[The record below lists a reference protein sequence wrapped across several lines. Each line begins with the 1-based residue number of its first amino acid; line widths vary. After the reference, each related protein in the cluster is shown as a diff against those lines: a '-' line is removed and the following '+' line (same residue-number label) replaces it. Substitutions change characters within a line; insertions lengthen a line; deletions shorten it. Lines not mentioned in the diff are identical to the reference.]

1 MWSFFHLF
9 LFSFPQFVFTFLFVS
24 FSLSLSSCPLP
35 LAETVTLGLSGTECR
50 GALRQ
55 KRQRDSHE
63 GREAGRTAAA
73 LLWLCP
79 HPTPSP
85 SAASSE
91 NVPQALLDPQASSR
105 RLGDPLLA
113 CHHYSTPICNI
124 CLCSSFAS
132 YHPLCHSPALAPPPH
147 PLLGLCHQDA
157 QQQWWGSIIT
167 VARAND
173 GGWRP
178 WKGMP
183 RRMAGHLSPCLLP
196 SFPSLPRSSCKVHSS
211 AHRPCSPVTPLL
223 PEIQYVSLHACLH
236 AVAL

>member
-1 MWSFFHLF
+1 MAKRQKHSQGRDRGREGKRTSSYMKAGSDGILTGLSILPLSILLIFILNVIFLSSISL
-9 LFSFPQFVFTFLFVS
+9 LFSPVCLYFFVCFF
-24 FSLSLSSCPLP
+24 LSLSSCPLP

-157 QQQWWGSIIT
+157 QQQW
-167 VARAND
+167 
-173 GGWRP
+173 
-178 WKGMP
+178 
-183 RRMAGHLSPCLLP
+183 
-196 SFPSLPRSSCKVHSS
+196 
-211 AHRPCSPVTPLL
+211 
-223 PEIQYVSLHACLH
+223 
-236 AVAL
+236 

>member
-1 MWSFFHLF
+1 MAKRQKHSQGRDGGREGKRTSSYMKAASDGILTGLSILPLSILLIFILNVIFLSSISL
-9 LFSFPQFVFTFLFVS
+9 LFSPVCLYFFVCFFL
-24 FSLSLSSCPLP
+24 SLSLSSCPLP

-157 QQQWWGSIIT
+157 QQQW
-167 VARAND
+167 
-173 GGWRP
+173 
-178 WKGMP
+178 
-183 RRMAGHLSPCLLP
+183 
-196 SFPSLPRSSCKVHSS
+196 
-211 AHRPCSPVTPLL
+211 
-223 PEIQYVSLHACLH
+223 
-236 AVAL
+236 

>member
-1 MWSFFHLF
+1 MAKRQKHSQGRDRGREGKRTSSYMKAASDGILTGLSILPLSILLIFILNVIFLSSISL
-9 LFSFPQFVFTFLFVS
+9 LFSPVCLYFFVCFF
-24 FSLSLSSCPLP
+24 LSLSSCPLP

-63 GREAGRTAAA
+63 GREAERTAPA

-91 NVPQALLDPQASSR
+91 NVPRALLDPQASSR

-157 QQQWWGSIIT
+157 QQQW
-167 VARAND
+167 
-173 GGWRP
+173 
-178 WKGMP
+178 
-183 RRMAGHLSPCLLP
+183 
-196 SFPSLPRSSCKVHSS
+196 
-211 AHRPCSPVTPLL
+211 
-223 PEIQYVSLHACLH
+223 
-236 AVAL
+236 

>member
-1 MWSFFHLF
+1 MAKRQKHSQGRDRGREGKRTSSYMKAASDGILTGLSILPVSILLIFILNVIFLSSISL
-9 LFSFPQFVFTFLFVS
+9 LFSPVCLYFFVCLF
-24 FSLSLSSCPLP
+24 LSLSSCPLP

-157 QQQWWGSIIT
+157 QQQW
-167 VARAND
+167 
-173 GGWRP
+173 
-178 WKGMP
+178 
-183 RRMAGHLSPCLLP
+183 
-196 SFPSLPRSSCKVHSS
+196 
-211 AHRPCSPVTPLL
+211 
-223 PEIQYVSLHACLH
+223 
-236 AVAL
+236 

>member
-1 MWSFFHLF
+1 MAKRQKHSQGRDRGREGKRTSSYMKAASDGILTGLPILLLSILLIFILNVIFLSSISL
-9 LFSFPQFVFTFLFVS
+9 LFSPVCLYFFVCFF
-24 FSLSLSSCPLP
+24 LSLSSCPLP

-63 GREAGRTAAA
+63 GREAGRTAPA

-91 NVPQALLDPQASSR
+91 NVPRALLDPQASSR

-157 QQQWWGSIIT
+157 QQQW
-167 VARAND
+167 
-173 GGWRP
+173 
-178 WKGMP
+178 
-183 RRMAGHLSPCLLP
+183 
-196 SFPSLPRSSCKVHSS
+196 
-211 AHRPCSPVTPLL
+211 
-223 PEIQYVSLHACLH
+223 
-236 AVAL
+236 

>member
-1 MWSFFHLF
+1 MAKRQKHSQGRDRGREGKRTSSYMKAASDGILTGLSILPLSILLIFILNVIFLSSISL
-9 LFSFPQFVFTFLFVS
+9 LFSPVCLYVFVCFF
-24 FSLSLSSCPLP
+24 LSLSSCPLP

-63 GREAGRTAAA
+63 GREAGRTAPA

-91 NVPQALLDPQASSR
+91 NVPRALLDPQASSR
-105 RLGDPLLA
+105 HLGDPLLA

-157 QQQWWGSIIT
+157 QQQW
-167 VARAND
+167 
-173 GGWRP
+173 
-178 WKGMP
+178 
-183 RRMAGHLSPCLLP
+183 
-196 SFPSLPRSSCKVHSS
+196 
-211 AHRPCSPVTPLL
+211 
-223 PEIQYVSLHACLH
+223 
-236 AVAL
+236 

>member
-1 MWSFFHLF
+1 MAKRQKHSQGRDRGREGKRTSSYMKAASDGILTGLSILPVSILLIFILNVIFLSSISL
-9 LFSFPQFVFTFLFVS
+9 LFSPVCLYFFVCFF
-24 FSLSLSSCPLP
+24 LSLSSCPLP

-79 HPTPSP
+79 HSTPSP
-85 SAASSE
+85 SAASSK
-91 NVPQALLDPQASSR
+91 NVTQALLDPQASSR

-157 QQQWWGSIIT
+157 QQQW
-167 VARAND
+167 
-173 GGWRP
+173 
-178 WKGMP
+178 
-183 RRMAGHLSPCLLP
+183 
-196 SFPSLPRSSCKVHSS
+196 
-211 AHRPCSPVTPLL
+211 
-223 PEIQYVSLHACLH
+223 
-236 AVAL
+236 

>member
-1 MWSFFHLF
+1 MAKRQKHSQGRDRGREGKRTSSYMKAASDGILTGLSILPVSILLIFILNVIFLSSISL
-9 LFSFPQFVFTFLFVS
+9 LFSPVCLYFFVS
-24 FSLSLSSCPLP
+24 FFLSLSSCPLP

-157 QQQWWGSIIT
+157 QQQW
-167 VARAND
+167 
-173 GGWRP
+173 
-178 WKGMP
+178 
-183 RRMAGHLSPCLLP
+183 
-196 SFPSLPRSSCKVHSS
+196 
-211 AHRPCSPVTPLL
+211 
-223 PEIQYVSLHACLH
+223 
-236 AVAL
+236 

>member
-1 MWSFFHLF
+1 MAKRQKHSQGRDRGREGKRTSSYMKAASDGILTGLSILPVSILLIFILNVIFLSSISL
-9 LFSFPQFVFTFLFVS
+9 LFSPVCLYFFVCFF
-24 FSLSLSSCPLP
+24 LSLSSCPLP

-157 QQQWWGSIIT
+157 QQQW
-167 VARAND
+167 
-173 GGWRP
+173 
-178 WKGMP
+178 
-183 RRMAGHLSPCLLP
+183 
-196 SFPSLPRSSCKVHSS
+196 
-211 AHRPCSPVTPLL
+211 
-223 PEIQYVSLHACLH
+223 
-236 AVAL
+236 

>member
-1 MWSFFHLF
+1 MKAASDGILTGLSILPLSILLIFILNVIFLSSISL
-9 LFSFPQFVFTFLFVS
+9 LFSPVCLYFFVCFF
-24 FSLSLSSCPLP
+24 LSLSSCPLP

-63 GREAGRTAAA
+63 GREAGRTAPA

-91 NVPQALLDPQASSR
+91 NVPRALLDPQASSR
-105 RLGDPLLA
+105 HLGDPLLA

-157 QQQWWGSIIT
+157 QQQW
-167 VARAND
+167 
-173 GGWRP
+173 
-178 WKGMP
+178 
-183 RRMAGHLSPCLLP
+183 
-196 SFPSLPRSSCKVHSS
+196 
-211 AHRPCSPVTPLL
+211 
-223 PEIQYVSLHACLH
+223 
-236 AVAL
+236 

>member
-1 MWSFFHLF
+1 MAKRQKHSQGRDRGREGKRTSSYMKAASDGILTGLSILPLSILLIFILNVIFLSAISL
-9 LFSFPQFVFTFLFVS
+9 LFSPVCLYFFVCFF
-24 FSLSLSSCPLP
+24 LSLSSCPLP

-157 QQQWWGSIIT
+157 QQQW
-167 VARAND
+167 
-173 GGWRP
+173 
-178 WKGMP
+178 
-183 RRMAGHLSPCLLP
+183 
-196 SFPSLPRSSCKVHSS
+196 
-211 AHRPCSPVTPLL
+211 
-223 PEIQYVSLHACLH
+223 
-236 AVAL
+236 